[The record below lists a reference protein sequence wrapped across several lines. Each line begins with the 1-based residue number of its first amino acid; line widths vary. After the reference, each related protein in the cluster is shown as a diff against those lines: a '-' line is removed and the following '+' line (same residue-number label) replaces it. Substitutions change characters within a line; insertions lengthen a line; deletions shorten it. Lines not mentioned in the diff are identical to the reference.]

1 MYGMKNHIIKNV
13 LFVLMALVSLS
24 CNANQLSRKVV
35 SLSYH
40 QTSSNAWPDVWFD
53 LSVDKD
59 GTCTLTNCSRRSRME
74 ALRAVV
80 PTEVADRLAQIA
92 EEEKMDQY
100 EYRYEPPVQVYDGWQ
115 WSLFIYLDDKSAI
128 SSSGHMAR
136 PEGDG
141 LQRLEDYLNEVWSQV
156 DKTKAEI
163 VDIW

>member
-1 MYGMKNHIIKNV
+1 
-13 LFVLMALVSLS
+13 
-24 CNANQLSRKVV
+24 
-35 SLSYH
+35 
-40 QTSSNAWPDVWFD
+40 
-53 LSVDKD
+53 
-59 GTCTLTNCSRRSRME
+59 ME